1 MSISIKI
8 YSVKFRSFYVETLI
22 YRIQTK
28 YILNGIPMLMFKIQN
43 FLMIGDLDR
52 QNVQIPIFGDRQNT
66 DCWLY

>member
-43 FLMIGDLDR
+43 FLMIGD
-52 QNVQIPIFGDRQNT
+52 VQIPIYRDVCLNNSGR
-66 DCWLY
+66 

>member
-43 FLMIGDLDR
+43 FLMIGDR
-52 QNVQIPIFGDRQNT
+52 QNVQIPIYRDVCLNNSGR
-66 DCWLY
+66 

>member
-43 FLMIGDLDR
+43 FLMIGDR

-66 DCWLY
+66 DCRLY